1 LNDCSHANWHREV
14 SEFPMKRSLLLAA
27 TAALAL
33 NAYTASAAELSAAN
47 QAKLVG
53 NVEAYAARMGEVA
66 LKIWSLPELGYL
78 ETNTTKLLQDEL
90 KAAGFRVDAGV
101 AGIPTAFI
109 ARGGTNDGPVI
120 AILAEMDSL
129 PGLSQAAEPERKPIA
144 DQISGHGCGHHLFGS
159 SAVGAA
165 IAVKKWLE
173 ETGTHAQV
181 RVYGTPAEE
190 GGSGKVY
197 MVRAGLFKDVD
208 VTLYFHPGDA
218 NSASQEK
225 NLATTSAK
233 FRFHGQSAHAA
244 AAPDRGRS
252 ALDGVEAMNF
262 MVNYM
267 REHIPQES
275 RIHYVI
281 TNGGLAPNVVPD
293 FAESYYVVRHQDPRV
308 VGEIFERVKK
318 AAEGAAL
325 GTGTTVDFELIG
337 GTYST
342 LPNDVLGRVMDAN
355 LRRAGAPQWTAQE
368 MAFAEKLAK
377 TLPGR
382 NLPPLANAG
391 EIDRYTFN
399 TQRYSSTDSGDVSW
413 VTPLAS
419 LRTATWVP
427 GTAAHSWQATAAG
440 GMSIGLKGG
449 VVAAKTLALTVAQ
462 LATSPETIAAAK
474 AEFEKSRGAG
484 FVYKPLIGDRAP
496 PLDYRKNSAVGGPD
510 PG

>member
-1 LNDCSHANWHREV
+1 MTARAS
-14 SEFPMKRSLLLAA
+14 RSVAMA
-27 TAALAL
+27 TLAL
-33 NAYTASAAELSAAN
+33 LSCTSAQSAELSSQD
-47 QAKLVG
+47 QATLIK
-53 NVEAYAARMGEVA
+53 NVDAYAARMSEVA
-66 LKIWSLPELGYL
+66 LQIWSAPELGYM
-78 ETNTTKLLQDEL
+78 ETKTSALLQDEL
-90 KAAGFRVDAGV
+90 KAAGFRIETGV
-101 AGIPTAFI
+101 GGIPTAFI
-109 ARGGTNDGPVI
+109 ARGGSNEGPVI

-129 PGLSQAAEPERKPIA
+129 PGLAQAAEPERKPIS
-144 DQISGHGCGHHLFGS
+144 DQASGHACGHHLFGS
-159 SAVGAA
+159 AAVAAA
-165 IAVKKWLE
+165 IAVKKWLDD
-173 ETGTHAQV
+173 TGTRAQV

-190 GGSGKVY
+190 GGGGKVY
-197 MVRAGLFKDVD
+197 MVRGGLFKDVD
-208 VTLYFHPGDA
+208 ATLYFHPGDA
-218 NSASQEK
+218 NNASQEK

-233 FRFHGQSAHAA
+233 FRFRGQSAHAA
-244 AAPDRGRS
+244 AAPERGRS

-262 MVNYM
+262 MVNYL
-267 REHIPQES
+267 REHIPQDS

-293 FAESYYVVRHQDPRV
+293 FAESYYVVRHPDARV
-308 VGEIFERVKK
+308 AGEIFERVVK

-325 GTGTTVDFELIG
+325 GTGTTVEYELIN

-355 LRRAGAPQWTAQE
+355 LRRVGAPKWTAEE

-382 NLPPLANAG
+382 NPPPLARAG
-391 EIDRYTFN
+391 EIDRYQFN

-427 GTAAHSWQATAAG
+427 GTPAHSWQATAAG
-440 GMSIGLKGG
+440 GMSIGIKGA

-462 LATSPETIAAAK
+462 LTVSPDLIAAAK
-474 AEFEKSRGAG
+474 AEFDKSRGPG
-484 FVYKPLIGDRAP
+484 FAYKSLVGDRPP
-496 PLDYRKNSAVGGPD
+496 PLDYRKASSAGAAD